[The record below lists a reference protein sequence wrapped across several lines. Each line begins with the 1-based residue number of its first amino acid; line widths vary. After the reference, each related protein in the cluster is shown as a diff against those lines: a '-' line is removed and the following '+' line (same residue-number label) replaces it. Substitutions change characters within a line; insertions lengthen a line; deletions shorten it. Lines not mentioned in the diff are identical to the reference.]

1 MDKNVTSEKIEKQ
14 RTKVEKLQAQLE
26 KESEK
31 LKQEYRKELERQRKA
46 EDAYLKAL
54 GKILDEYLTEKTGSA
69 YQENRT
75 LENAEKLLK
84 DGFAMHI
91 SESEPIQGRYA
102 VDTQEV
108 G

>member
-1 MDKNVTSEKIEKQ
+1 MDKIVTSDKIEKQ

-31 LKQEYRKELERQRKA
+31 LKQECRKEIARQNKA
-46 EDAYLKAL
+46 EEAYLKAL
-54 GKILDEYLTEKTGSA
+54 GKILDEYLNEKKGSA

-84 DGFAMHI
+84 DGLAMDVP
-91 SESEPIQGRYA
+91 ESGAIPEEHGM
-102 VDTQEV
+102 DNQEV
-108 G
+108 W

>member
-46 EDAYLKAL
+46 EDAFLKAL
-54 GKILDEYLTEKTGSA
+54 GEMLDKHLKEKGGEAYLA
-69 YQENRT
+69 NRT

-84 DGFAMHI
+84 YGPAMDI
-91 SESEPIQGRYA
+91 PERDAIQEEHG
-102 VDTQEV
+102 VDNQEV
-108 G
+108 V

>member
-1 MDKNVTSEKIEKQ
+1 MDKIVTSDKIEKQ

-31 LKQEYRKELERQRKA
+31 LKQECRKEIERQRKA

-54 GKILDEYLTEKTGSA
+54 GKILDEYLNEKMGGA
-69 YQENRT
+69 YQDQRT

-84 DGFAMHI
+84 DGH
-91 SESEPIQGRYA
+91 A
-102 VDTQEV
+102 VDVPESGAIPEEHGMDNQEV
-108 G
+108 W

>member
-31 LKQEYRKELERQRKA
+31 LKQECRKEIERQRKA
-46 EDAYLKAL
+46 EDAYLKSL

-84 DGFAMHI
+84 DGLTMDI
-91 SESEPIQGRYA
+91 PESEPYEWE
-102 VDTQEV
+102 TQEV
-108 G
+108 M

>member
-1 MDKNVTSEKIEKQ
+1 MDKIVNSEKIEKQ
-14 RTKVEKLQAQLE
+14 STKVEKLQAQLE

-31 LKQEYRKELERQRKA
+31 LKQECRKEIERQRKA

-84 DGFAMHI
+84 DGL
-91 SESEPIQGRYA
+91 A
-102 VDTQEV
+102 VDVPENDAIPEEHRMDNQEV
-108 G
+108 W

>member
-1 MDKNVTSEKIEKQ
+1 MDNIITSDKIEKQ

-31 LKQEYRKELERQRKA
+31 LKQECRKEIERQRKA

-54 GKILDEYLTEKTGSA
+54 GKILDEYLTEKTSSS

-75 LENAEKLLK
+75 LENTEKLLK
-84 DGFAMHI
+84 DGLTMDI
-91 SESEPIQGRYA
+91 PESEPIKSRYEWE
-102 VDTQEV
+102 TQEV
-108 G
+108 M

>member
-1 MDKNVTSEKIEKQ
+1 MDIIITSDKIEKQ

-31 LKQEYRKELERQRKA
+31 LKQECRKEIERQRKA

-84 DGFAMHI
+84 DGL
-91 SESEPIQGRYA
+91 A
-102 VDTQEV
+102 VDVPESDAIPEEHGMDNQEV
-108 G
+108 W